1 MALLIAVLVAACDL
15 IGFAGRQSG
24 GPYPEACAQWDYSP
38 RRCAAIVDQAMS
50 RADIDE
56 ADVIAIHL
64 LPFEHQQ
71 NLGGGQ
77 VALVQ
82 FDLANGS
89 SVKQDVF
96 CVGVSSGRACND
108 LARLELVVGV
118 DRDVPCAGE
127 PPAGCA
133 TQPPE
138 PDAAAIAAA
147 QPFTLSELD
156 VSIDH
161 TGDYLVRLGMATLPN
176 GYLSE
181 RSFDIVDR
189 QPDRYWIDGGV
200 RLEIRPDIAG
210 RPPIGNIYR
219 DPFDGPEP
227 VTIWLVFEVTDLDLP
242 ATMQVR
248 DIVVR

>member
-1 MALLIAVLVAACDL
+1 MAGTAT
-15 IGFAGRQSG
+15 
-24 GPYPEACAQWDYSP
+24 
-38 RRCAAIVDQAMS
+38 
-50 RADIDE
+50 DE
-56 ADVIAIHL
+56 ADVISIHL

-71 NLGGGQ
+71 SLGGGQ

-82 FDLANGS
+82 FDLADGS
-89 SVKQDVF
+89 SVRREVF
-96 CVGVSSGRACND
+96 CVGVDSGRACNEG
-108 LARLELVVGV
+108 ARLELGVGV
-118 DRDVPCAGE
+118 DRDVPCTGE

-133 TQPPE
+133 TLPPT

-161 TGDYLVRLGMATLPN
+161 PGEYLVRLGMATLPT

-189 QPDRYWIDGGV
+189 QPDRYWIDDGV
-200 RLEIRPDIAG
+200 HLQVKPEIAG
-210 RPPIGNIYR
+210 RPPIGSIYR

-227 VTIWLVFEVTDLDLP
+227 GHDLARVRGDRSRP
-242 ATMQVR
+242 AGDDAGARHRRPVASGHADGR
-248 DIVVR
+248 PLLDRPCP

>member
-1 MALLIAVLVAACDL
+1 MLFAALAAGCDL
-15 IGFAGRQSG
+15 IGFAARQGG
-24 GPYPEACAQWDYSP
+24 GPYPEACAQWDYSA
-38 RRCAAIVDQAMS
+38 RRCDAIVEQAI
-50 RADIDE
+50 AGAEIDE
-56 ADVIAIHL
+56 ADIVSIRL

-77 VALVQ
+77 VALVE
-82 FDLANGS
+82 FDLADGS
-89 SVKQDVF
+89 SVRQEVF

-108 LARLELVVGV
+108 VARLELGVGV
-118 DRDVPCAGE
+118 DRDVPCTGE

-133 TQPPE
+133 TLPPE

-147 QPFTLSELD
+147 QPFALTELD

-161 TGDYLVRLGMATLPN
+161 TGDYLVRLGFATLPN

-181 RSFDIVDR
+181 RSFDIIDR

-200 RLEIRPDIAG
+200 DLQVMPEIAG
-210 RPPIGNIYR
+210 RPPIGSIYR

-242 ATMQVR
+242 STMQVR